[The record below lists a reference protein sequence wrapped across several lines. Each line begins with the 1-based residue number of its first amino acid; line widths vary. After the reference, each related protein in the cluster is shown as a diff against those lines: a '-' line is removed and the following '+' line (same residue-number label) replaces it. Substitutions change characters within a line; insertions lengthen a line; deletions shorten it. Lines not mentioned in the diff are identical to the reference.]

1 MDARIEAANLQ
12 SAHKKRKKKKK
23 ERKKERRRK
32 SKLTGANDE
41 WAERDETAKQ
51 GPLADR

>member
-12 SAHKKRKKKKK
+12 SAHKKKKKK
-23 ERKKERRRK
+23 ERNKERRRK